1 MNKNK
6 NNNKKKKKN
15 LLFGQGLALHELR
28 NLLVEASM
36 RVRRDRFHS
45 FRSSSTTKKKNTV
58 SQIKDPSESKPQK
71 FPPSKK
77 KETNP
82 RFPEAFT
89 SSSSSSSFFLLL
101 LLPEISRERNRR
113 PRAREI
119 EEHCFFCVF
128 RSASFG
134 SLSFWKFFGFWS
146 LGDFKF
152 FFLIVEILNSRSL
165 RVDLF

>member
-1 MNKNK
+1 M
-6 NNNKKKKKN
+6 KKKKN

-45 FRSSSTTKKKNTV
+45 FRYS
-58 SQIKDPSESKPQK
+58 
-71 FPPSKK
+71 SKK
-77 KETNP
+77 KKKHRFTDQRSLRIKTLEIPPLKKKKKQTLDFP
-82 RFPEAFT
+82 RP
-89 SSSSSSSFFLLL
+89 SPPPPPPSSFFFFFQKFLER
-101 LLPEISRERNRR
+101 EIDALE
-113 PRAREI
+113 REI

-152 FFLIVEILNSRSL
+152 FFLIVEI
-165 RVDLF
+165 

>member
-6 NNNKKKKKN
+6 NNKKKN

-77 KETNP
+77 KRNKP
-82 RFPEAFT
+82 QISRGLHLL
-89 SSSSSSSFFLLL
+89 LLL
-101 LLPEISRERNRR
+101 LLPSSSSSRNFQREKSTPQSERDRGALLFLCLSER
-113 PRAREI
+113 
-119 EEHCFFCVF
+119 FVW
-128 RSASFG
+128 
-134 SLSFWKFFGFWS
+134 LSFFLEIFWFLEFGGF
-146 LGDFKF
+146 
-152 FFLIVEILNSRSL
+152 
-165 RVDLF
+165 

>member
-77 KETNP
+77 KKKQTLDFP
-82 RFPEAFT
+82 RP
-89 SSSSSSSFFLLL
+89 SPPPPPPSSFFFFFQKFLER
-101 LLPEISRERNRR
+101 EIDALERERQRST
-113 PRAREI
+113 A
-119 EEHCFFCVF
+119 FFV
-128 RSASFG
+128 SFG
-134 SLSFWKFFGFWS
+134 ALRLALFLFGNFWFLEFGGF
-146 LGDFKF
+146 
-152 FFLIVEILNSRSL
+152 
-165 RVDLF
+165 

>member
-1 MNKNK
+1 M
-6 NNNKKKKKN
+6 NNKMKKKKN

-45 FRSSSTTKKKNTV
+45 FRSSSTTKKKT
-58 SQIKDPSESKPQK
+58 PFHRSKIPPNQNPRNSPPQ
-71 FPPSKK
+71 KK

-89 SSSSSSSFFLLL
+89 SSSSSFFLLL

>member
-58 SQIKDPSESKPQK
+58 SQIKDPSESKP
-71 FPPSKK
+71 
-77 KETNP
+77 
-82 RFPEAFT
+82 
-89 SSSSSSSFFLLL
+89 
-101 LLPEISRERNRR
+101 
-113 PRAREI
+113 
-119 EEHCFFCVF
+119 
-128 RSASFG
+128 
-134 SLSFWKFFGFWS
+134 
-146 LGDFKF
+146 
-152 FFLIVEILNSRSL
+152 
-165 RVDLF
+165 